1 MRKFLYIL
9 IFLLCGQILT
19 AQKIAPTK
27 SDTVYKKIDQY
38 AEDKKYFKFVHKL
51 MFRNRETFLV
61 AKKPKRT
68 GITPIQKSFNK
79 YSCRIIRKINI
90 ETLDPFGFSV
100 ENEKEHPE
108 KRIERMG
115 NFLHLKTKNWTIRNL
130 LLFKKNEPLDSLLV
144 KESERLIRSQRYVR
158 SVLIKPIPIENCK
171 DSIDISV
178 RVVDTW
184 SLVPT
189 GAFSSAKAN
198 LDLIQRNFFGL
209 GHEVEVNY
217 IKSFNNSTVNTF
229 AYDSK
234 YSINNIKNTFVNLS
248 VSSKT
253 DLNNNTFKTI
263 RLDRPFYS
271 TYSRWAGG
279 MYYDYRVYTE
289 ILADT
294 SAIIAPQNF
303 KIKTYQFWAGHSF
316 DVFGKNTEF
325 GKTTHLIFTAGFN
338 NSAYLLKPDISFDPI
353 QYSNSSKSVLA
364 TIGISGQKFH
374 QDKYLFRFGIIED
387 IPYGKVF
394 ALTGGAEN
402 KNNVTRAYF
411 GGRFSYGD
419 YFDFGYLQGNFE
431 AGSFFNNG
439 KTEQTTYKIEA
450 NYFTNLLAL
459 GSWKFRQFIK
469 PVLVLGI
476 NRLNTAKDRLNLV
489 DINGIP
495 GFNTSPLIGTKKV
508 LTTFQTQSYN
518 QKTWYG
524 FNFSP
529 FFNCT
534 LGFLD
539 QGDYKFFS
547 NKMYSQIG
555 IGVLVNNNYLVFN
568 SFQLSFSY
576 YPSLPLDGS
585 NIIKTNAFQ
594 NSNIEFRDFQIGQ
607 PGVVSYQ

>member
-1 MRKFLYIL
+1 
-9 IFLLCGQILT
+9 LL
-19 AQKIAPTK
+19 AQKIAPSK

-38 AEDKKYFKFVHKL
+38 AEDKKFFKFVHKL

-79 YSCRIIRKINI
+79 YSRRIIRKINI
-90 ETLDPFGFSV
+90 ETLDPFGFSID
-100 ENEKEHPE
+100 NEKEIPS

-130 LLFKKNEPLDSLLV
+130 LLFKKNDPLDSLLV

-158 SVLIKPIPIENCK
+158 SVLIKPVPIENCK

-178 RVVDTW
+178 RVIDTW

-198 LDLIQRNFFGL
+198 LDLIQRNFLGL

-234 YSINNIKNTFVNLS
+234 YAINNIKNTFVNLS
-248 VSSKT
+248 VSSKN

-263 RLDRPFYS
+263 RMDRPFYS

-279 MYYDYRVYTE
+279 MYYDYKAYTE

-294 SAIIAPQNF
+294 LAVIVPQNF
-303 KIKTYQFWAGHSF
+303 KIKTYQFWGAHSF
-316 DVFGKNTEF
+316 NVFGKNTEF
-325 GKTTHLIFTAGFN
+325 GKTTHLILSVGFN
-338 NSAYLLKPDISFDPI
+338 NATYLLKPDISYDPI
-353 QYSNSSKSVLA
+353 QYANSSKSVLT
-364 TIGISGQKFH
+364 TIGISSQKYH

-387 IPYGKVF
+387 VPYGKVF
-394 ALTGGAEN
+394 SITTGAEN
-402 KNNVTRAYF
+402 KNNVTRTYF

-431 AGSFFNNG
+431 AGSFFNNSN
-439 KTEQTTYKIEA
+439 TEQTTYKIEA
-450 NYFTNLLAL
+450 NYYTNLFAI
-459 GSWKFRQFIK
+459 GSWKFRQFVK

-489 DINGIP
+489 DSNGIP
-495 GFNTSPLIGTKKV
+495 GFNTSPLVGTKKM
-508 LTTFQTQSYN
+508 LATFQTQSYN

-529 FFNCT
+529 FLNCT
-534 LGFLD
+534 IGFLD
-539 QGDYKFFS
+539 QGNYKFFS

-576 YPSLPLDGS
+576 YPSLPFDGS

-594 NSNIEFRDFQIGQ
+594 NSNIEFHDFQIGQ
-607 PGVVSYQ
+607 PGVVPFQ

>member
-1 MRKFLYIL
+1 M
-9 IFLLCGQILT
+9 

-38 AEDKKYFKFVHKL
+38 AEDKKFFKFVHKL

-61 AKKPKRT
+61 AKKPKHT

-79 YSCRIIRKINI
+79 YSCRIIRKITI
-90 ETLDPFGFSV
+90 ETLDPFGYSV
-100 ENEKEHPE
+100 ENDKEHPE

-130 LLFKKNEPLDSLLV
+130 LLFKKNDPLDSLIV

-178 RVVDTW
+178 RVLDTW

-209 GHEVEVNY
+209 GHEIEVNY

-229 AYDSK
+229 AYESK

-253 DLNNNTFKTI
+253 DLNNNTYKTI

-279 MYYDYRVYTE
+279 VYFDYRAYTE
-289 ILADT
+289 FLSDST
-294 SAIIAPQNF
+294 GVLAPQNF

-338 NSAYLLKPDISFDPI
+338 NSAYLLKPDISYDPI

-387 IPYGKVF
+387 VPYGKVF

-402 KNNVTRAYF
+402 KNKVTRAYF

-450 NYFTNLLAL
+450 NYFTNLFTV
-459 GSWKFRQFIK
+459 GNWKFRQFIK

>member
-1 MRKFLYIL
+1 M
-9 IFLLCGQILT
+9 T
-19 AQKIAPTK
+19 AQKVAPTK

-38 AEDKKYFKFVHKL
+38 AEDKKFFKFVHKL

-79 YSCRIIRKINI
+79 YSCRIIRKITI
-90 ETLDPFGFSV
+90 ETLDPFGYSV
-100 ENEKEHPE
+100 ENDKEHPE

-130 LLFKKNEPLDSLLV
+130 LLFKKNDPLDSLIV

-158 SVLIKPIPIENCK
+158 SVLIKPVPIENCT

-178 RVVDTW
+178 RVLDTW

-189 GAFSSAKAN
+189 GAFSSTKAN

-209 GHEVEVNY
+209 GHEIEVNY
-217 IKSFNNSTVNTF
+217 IKSFDNSTVNTF
-229 AYDSK
+229 AYESK

-253 DLNNNTFKTI
+253 DLNNNTYKTI

-279 MYYDYRVYTE
+279 VYFDYRAYTE
-289 ILADT
+289 FLPD
-294 SAIIAPQNF
+294 SVGVLAPQNY

-338 NSAYLLKPDISFDPI
+338 NSAYLLKPDISYDPI

-387 IPYGKVF
+387 VPYGKVF
-394 ALTGGAEN
+394 ALTAGTEN
-402 KNNVTRAYF
+402 KNKVTRAYF

-450 NYFTNLLAL
+450 NYFTNLFAV

-495 GFNTSPLIGTKKV
+495 GFTTSPLTGTKKV

-539 QGDYKFFS
+539 EGDYKFFS
-547 NKMYSQIG
+547 NKLYSQIG

-594 NSNIEFRDFQIGQ
+594 NSNIEFKDFQIGQ

>member
-1 MRKFLYIL
+1 M
-9 IFLLCGQILT
+9 

-38 AEDKKYFKFVHKL
+38 AEDKKFFKFVHKL

-68 GITPIQKSFNK
+68 GISPIQKSFNK
-79 YSCRIIRKINI
+79 YNCRIIRKINI

-100 ENEKEHPE
+100 ENDKQHPE

-158 SVLIKPIPIENCK
+158 SVLIKPVPIENCK

-178 RVVDTW
+178 RVIDTW

-234 YSINNIKNTFVNLS
+234 YAINNIKNTFINLS

-263 RLDRPFYS
+263 RIDRPFYS

-279 MYYDYRVYTE
+279 IYYDYRAYTE

-294 SAIIAPQNF
+294 LAVTAPQNF
-303 KIKTYQFWAGHSF
+303 KIKTYQFWGGHSF
-316 DVFGKNTEF
+316 NVFGKNTEF

-338 NSAYLLKPDISFDPI
+338 NSAYLLKPDISYDPI

-364 TIGISGQKFH
+364 TIGISSQKFH

-387 IPYGKVF
+387 VPYGKVF

-450 NYFTNLLAL
+450 NYYTNLFAI

-495 GFNTSPLIGTKKV
+495 GFNTSPLIGTKK
-508 LTTFQTQSYN
+508 LLATFQTQSYN

-547 NKMYSQIG
+547 NKMYSQLG

-576 YPSLPLDGS
+576 YPSLPIDGS

-594 NSNIEFRDFQIGQ
+594 NSNIEFHDFQIGQ
-607 PGVVSYQ
+607 PGVLTYQ

>member
-1 MRKFLYIL
+1 MIIL
-9 IFLLCGQILT
+9 IFVPFSQILL
-19 AQKIAPTK
+19 AQKIAPSK

-38 AEDKKYFKFVHKL
+38 AEDKKFFKFVHKL

-79 YSCRIIRKINI
+79 YSRRIIRKINI
-90 ETLDPFGFSV
+90 ETLDPFGFSID
-100 ENEKEHPE
+100 NEKEIPS

-130 LLFKKNEPLDSLLV
+130 LLFKKNDPLDSLLV

-158 SVLIKPIPIENCK
+158 SVLIKPVPIENCK

-178 RVVDTW
+178 RVIDTW

-198 LDLIQRNFFGL
+198 LDLIQRNFLGL

-234 YSINNIKNTFVNLS
+234 YAINNIKNTFVNLS
-248 VSSKT
+248 VSSKN

-263 RLDRPFYS
+263 RMDRPFYS

-279 MYYDYRVYTE
+279 MYYDYKAYTE

-294 SAIIAPQNF
+294 LAVIVPQNF
-303 KIKTYQFWAGHSF
+303 KIKTYQFWGAHSF
-316 DVFGKNTEF
+316 NVFGKNTEF
-325 GKTTHLIFTAGFN
+325 GKTTHLILSVGFN
-338 NSAYLLKPDISFDPI
+338 NATYLLKPDISYDPI
-353 QYSNSSKSVLA
+353 QYANSSKSVLT
-364 TIGISGQKFH
+364 TIGISSQKYH

-387 IPYGKVF
+387 VPYGKVF
-394 ALTGGAEN
+394 SITTGAEN
-402 KNNVTRAYF
+402 KNNVTRTYF

-431 AGSFFNNG
+431 AGSFFNNSN
-439 KTEQTTYKIEA
+439 TEQTTYKIEA
-450 NYFTNLLAL
+450 NYYTNLFAI
-459 GSWKFRQFIK
+459 GSWKFRQFVK

-489 DINGIP
+489 DSNGIP
-495 GFNTSPLIGTKKV
+495 GFNTSPLVGTKKM
-508 LTTFQTQSYN
+508 LATFQTQSYN

-529 FFNCT
+529 FLNCT
-534 LGFLD
+534 IGFLD
-539 QGDYKFFS
+539 QGNYKFFS

-576 YPSLPLDGS
+576 YPSLPFDGS

-594 NSNIEFRDFQIGQ
+594 NSNIEFHDFQIGQ
-607 PGVVSYQ
+607 PGVVPFQ